1 MYYIPNEFSNGAQK
15 KIGMRSPSSR
25 QEMAENSSNMP
36 IFGNRVSQSE
46 SVVNKIFMD
55 SSEKHFD
62 TLHKKR
68 REQQMFAT
76 FLVRTVGLE
85 PTRESIGS

>member
-1 MYYIPNEFSNGAQK
+1 MG
-15 KIGMRSPSSR
+15 SPSNR
-25 QEMAENSSNMP
+25 QKMAENGSDMP
-36 IFGNRVSQSE
+36 IFGNSVSQSE
-46 SVVNKIFMD
+46 SVVNKIFMG

-62 TLHKKR
+62 KLHKKC